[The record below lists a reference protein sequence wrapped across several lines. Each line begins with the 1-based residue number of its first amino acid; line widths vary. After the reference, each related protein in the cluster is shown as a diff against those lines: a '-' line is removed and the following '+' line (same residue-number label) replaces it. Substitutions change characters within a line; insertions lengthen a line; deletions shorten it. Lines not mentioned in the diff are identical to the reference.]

1 MTKKEQ
7 IEEMTKERNEI
18 KDIIKLL
25 DKCVSL
31 NPMYKSEVASV
42 LYGNNYRKL
51 PEDSVVLSREELSK
65 ALTDNFNMG
74 KKEAQSEIKQE
85 RPNNT
90 TSQSEKIVY
99 GSLITSTK
107 CYNCI
112 HFPLCFA
119 QKGGANLELA
129 SENDCCYY
137 QSKLPE
143 DSVVLSREEYE
154 TLKSLYD
161 TQKGAIMTSSVGD
174 LPLTVEGLRKAVDEI
189 TRLNRVETELQELN
203 AKYYNE
209 AKDLRRELKQTR
221 KETAEKIIS
230 AMKTMIINR
239 RADERS
245 GLNSIYTT
253 YSPERLFDDILDYV
267 RIAMGVE
274 VEQ

>member
-1 MTKKEQ
+1 MTKQEQ

-18 KDIIKLL
+18 KDIMKLL

-51 PEDSVVLSREELSK
+51 PEDSVVLL
-65 ALTDNFNMG
+65 
-74 KKEAQSEIKQE
+74 
-85 RPNNT
+85 
-90 TSQSEKIVY
+90 
-99 GSLITSTK
+99 
-107 CYNCI
+107 
-112 HFPLCFA
+112 
-119 QKGGANLELA
+119 
-129 SENDCCYY
+129 
-137 QSKLPE
+137 
-143 DSVVLSREEYE
+143 REEYE
-154 TLKSLYD
+154 MLKSLYD
-161 TQKGAIMTSSVGD
+161 TQKGAIMTSSIGD

>member
-1 MTKKEQ
+1 MTKQEQ

-18 KDIIKLL
+18 KDIMKLL

-51 PEDSVVLSREELSK
+51 PEDSVVLSREE
-65 ALTDNFNMG
+65 
-74 KKEAQSEIKQE
+74 
-85 RPNNT
+85 
-90 TSQSEKIVY
+90 
-99 GSLITSTK
+99 
-107 CYNCI
+107 
-112 HFPLCFA
+112 
-119 QKGGANLELA
+119 
-129 SENDCCYY
+129 
-137 QSKLPE
+137 
-143 DSVVLSREEYE
+143 YE
-154 TLKSLYD
+154 MLKSLYD
-161 TQKGAIMTSSVGD
+161 TQKGAIMTSSIGD

-221 KETAEKIIS
+221 KETAKKIIS

-253 YSPERLFDDILDYV
+253 YSPERLFDDILDCV

-274 VEQ
+274 VEE